1 MNCTTCGHANRER
14 AKFCAGCG
22 RALPLVCAACNA
34 VLPIDARFCDACGQ
48 PVHATDPTPA
58 PSASLAYTPR
68 HLAAK
73 ILTSRSAIE
82 GERKLVTVLFAD
94 VAGSTA
100 LAERLDPEEMHDIID
115 RCFRLLVEPVHY
127 YEGTVNQFTGD
138 GIMALFGAPIA
149 HEDAPERAVRAG
161 LEMQAA
167 VRQFAATLEHRG
179 IDFQIRIG
187 IHTGPV
193 VVGAIGDDLRMDY
206 TAIGDTTNLSAR
218 LQTAARPGT
227 VLVSEKTAKLIAG
240 RFTLQ
245 PVGPLT
251 LKGKSA
257 PVAAYE
263 VIRALPRAPLV
274 AASSEGLTPLIGRT
288 GELATLEALFK
299 RASDAHGQVV
309 FVVGDPGIGKSRLMH
324 ELHERIASDD
334 VTWLQGRCIS
344 YGRGIPLLPI
354 IDMVKN
360 AFAIDEGDDDA
371 TIIDKIDRNVT
382 GLSLPVTETAPFL
395 RALLAVDPGNDSVGT
410 MDPSARRF
418 ATFDVVKRLL
428 LALVAQRPVALLI
441 EDLHWIDA
449 ASEEFLAYI
458 VDALAAARVLLLCTH
473 RPGYRPALAERS
485 YVTRVAL
492 QPLSVDETAALAA
505 ATLAVESLPPDVRT
519 LISRKA
525 EGNPFFIEEVTKSL
539 SELGALRRSADG
551 TLIAENVATAEIPNT
566 IQDVIMARIDRLGDE
581 PKRAIQVASVIGR
594 EFAVRLLQRASEI
607 GAGVNSLVGELRALE
622 LIYEKLGVPELA
634 YMFKHALTHDVAYH
648 SILTQR
654 RRQLHRTVGHAIEE
668 LYADRLAEHWE
679 TLAHHFANGE
689 DWPRAF
695 AYLLKA
701 GEKARAAYANR
712 EAIQFYTDALGAAA
726 HLDIAPSERAAVLKG
741 KALAHLCLSQ
751 FNDAVDTCR
760 AALALE
766 LDPSE
771 RAGMSTLLGLALWYA
786 HEFDEATRVA
796 EEARELA
803 LSAGN
808 DGVVGQAQCVIAS
821 VRLVRGELDTVYPA
835 MRESL
840 QLMDS
845 GGVHELFRPWAR
857 STVAL
862 MQNWRGEYDAAVEG
876 FARLVAETKASN
888 QLFSLAQ
895 IYSHYVITLGGA
907 GRYAE
912 ALAILREALA
922 MAEAIGELFWRARLW
937 NTRGWILGELGG
949 FEAADE
955 SNQRCMEIAHTIAS
969 LRMTP
974 ELVGNAACNLADVAL
989 VRDDSAGVAS
999 HLGVVEAIVRDP
1011 RNEWMTWRYRMH
1023 YQLSAAEFALSRGEV
1038 TRAGELIA
1046 RCRHAAQRTRS
1057 RRYLVRAARL
1067 SGLCHAADGDVQGAD
1082 QILATAV
1089 QQARELKNPP
1099 QLWHTLLAHGRVQQR
1114 LVMREEALA
1123 SWREALALV
1132 RSVEASVPDDMRGV
1146 LHSSPVS
1153 VALHE
1158 LV

>member
-100 LAERLDPEEMHDIID
+100 LAERLDPEEMHDIMD

-127 YEGTVNQFTGD
+127 YEGTVSQFTGD

-428 LALVAQRPVALLI
+428 LALVAQR
-441 EDLHWIDA
+441 
-449 ASEEFLAYI
+449 
-458 VDALAAARVLLLCTH
+458 
-473 RPGYRPALAERS
+473 
-485 YVTRVAL
+485 
-492 QPLSVDETAALAA
+492 
-505 ATLAVESLPPDVRT
+505 
-519 LISRKA
+519 
-525 EGNPFFIEEVTKSL
+525 
-539 SELGALRRSADG
+539 
-551 TLIAENVATAEIPNT
+551 
-566 IQDVIMARIDRLGDE
+566 
-581 PKRAIQVASVIGR
+581 
-594 EFAVRLLQRASEI
+594 
-607 GAGVNSLVGELRALE
+607 
-622 LIYEKLGVPELA
+622 
-634 YMFKHALTHDVAYH
+634 
-648 SILTQR
+648 
-654 RRQLHRTVGHAIEE
+654 
-668 LYADRLAEHWE
+668 
-679 TLAHHFANGE
+679 
-689 DWPRAF
+689 
-695 AYLLKA
+695 
-701 GEKARAAYANR
+701 
-712 EAIQFYTDALGAAA
+712 
-726 HLDIAPSERAAVLKG
+726 
-741 KALAHLCLSQ
+741 
-751 FNDAVDTCR
+751 
-760 AALALE
+760 
-766 LDPSE
+766 
-771 RAGMSTLLGLALWYA
+771 
-786 HEFDEATRVA
+786 
-796 EEARELA
+796 
-803 LSAGN
+803 
-808 DGVVGQAQCVIAS
+808 
-821 VRLVRGELDTVYPA
+821 
-835 MRESL
+835 
-840 QLMDS
+840 
-845 GGVHELFRPWAR
+845 
-857 STVAL
+857 
-862 MQNWRGEYDAAVEG
+862 
-876 FARLVAETKASN
+876 
-888 QLFSLAQ
+888 
-895 IYSHYVITLGGA
+895 
-907 GRYAE
+907 
-912 ALAILREALA
+912 
-922 MAEAIGELFWRARLW
+922 
-937 NTRGWILGELGG
+937 
-949 FEAADE
+949 
-955 SNQRCMEIAHTIAS
+955 
-969 LRMTP
+969 
-974 ELVGNAACNLADVAL
+974 
-989 VRDDSAGVAS
+989 
-999 HLGVVEAIVRDP
+999 
-1011 RNEWMTWRYRMH
+1011 
-1023 YQLSAAEFALSRGEV
+1023 
-1038 TRAGELIA
+1038 
-1046 RCRHAAQRTRS
+1046 
-1057 RRYLVRAARL
+1057 
-1067 SGLCHAADGDVQGAD
+1067 
-1082 QILATAV
+1082 
-1089 QQARELKNPP
+1089 
-1099 QLWHTLLAHGRVQQR
+1099 
-1114 LVMREEALA
+1114 
-1123 SWREALALV
+1123 
-1132 RSVEASVPDDMRGV
+1132 
-1146 LHSSPVS
+1146 
-1153 VALHE
+1153 
-1158 LV
+1158 